1 MVAWPK
7 KMLSSPFK
15 TLPQQHSSNL
25 LSKIQ
30 FCLPAV
36 QIYIFFSTQILQ
48 CRTEEI
54 YINSLDQAY
63 ELYYAAH
70 KYMMPKLKEKC
81 SKFLGASLTPDNV
94 WSVIEFV
101 NFFDCNFFD
110 SASSIGFPIDSK
122 DLSKLF
128 YTIISNLYFPERYVS
143 KHIMQAQIK
152 FKKKYINNRIFS
164 RNLFRSC
171 F

>member
-110 SASSIGFPIDSK
+110 SASSIGFP
-122 DLSKLF
+122 
-128 YTIISNLYFPERYVS
+128 S